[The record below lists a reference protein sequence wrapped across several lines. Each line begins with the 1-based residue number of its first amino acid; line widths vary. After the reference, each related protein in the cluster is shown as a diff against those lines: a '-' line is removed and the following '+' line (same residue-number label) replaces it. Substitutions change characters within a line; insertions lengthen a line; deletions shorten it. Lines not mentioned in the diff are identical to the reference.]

1 MKIRSLLCRY
11 VETVKQQKK
20 GFFVNVLLQP
30 SITPTN
36 VTVMLNQDQSYVICI
51 QILKK
56 NDINMKIWVTFQE
69 VTFLMFFTLLL
80 SGKRGLYS
88 PVNFFF
94 RHYAS
99 E

>member
-20 GFFVNVLLQP
+20 RGFRKRAA
-30 SITPTN
+30 STIYYTN
-36 VTVMLNQDQSYVICI
+36 KRNSYVKSRPIVRNLYSNI
-51 QILKK
+51 KK

>member
-1 MKIRSLLCRY
+1 MKIRLLLCY

-20 GFFVNVLLQP
+20 RVFRKRAASTIYYTNKRNSNVKSRPIVGNLY
-30 SITPTN
+30 
-36 VTVMLNQDQSYVICI
+36 LNI
-51 QILKK
+51 KK
-56 NDINMKIWVTFQE
+56 NDINMKIWVTFQV

-94 RHYAS
+94 
-99 E
+99 